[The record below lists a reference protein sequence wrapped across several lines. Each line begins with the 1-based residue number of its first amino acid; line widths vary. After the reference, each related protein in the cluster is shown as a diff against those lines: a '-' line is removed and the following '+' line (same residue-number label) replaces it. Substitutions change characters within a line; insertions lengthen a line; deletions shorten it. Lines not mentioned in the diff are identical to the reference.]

1 MTPQADQGAREF
13 VRLSVNLN
21 QETAA
26 ALKELS
32 RRRSITATEVVRRS
46 ISLQWFLQEERR
58 RGRKV
63 HTMDSD
69 GANVRELVFHS

>member
-1 MTPQADQGAREF
+1 MIAQRPGL

-32 RRRSITATEVVRRS
+32 KRRGLTATEVVRRS
-46 ISLQWFLQEERR
+46 ISLQKFLQGERR

-63 HTMDSD
+63 HTLNTD
-69 GANVRELVFHS
+69 GTNVRELVFHA

>member
-1 MTPQADQGAREF
+1 MIAQRPGL

-32 RRRSITATEVVRRS
+32 KRRGLTATEVVRRS
-46 ISLQWFLQEERR
+46 ISLQKFLQGERR

-63 HTMDSD
+63 HTLNAD
-69 GANVRELVFHS
+69 GTNGRELVFHA

>member
-1 MTPQADQGAREF
+1 MIAPKAAL
-13 VRLSVNLN
+13 VRLSVNVN

-32 RRRSITATEVVRRS
+32 KRRGVTVTEAVRRS
-46 ISLQWFLQEERR
+46 ISLQKFLQGERR

-63 HTMDSD
+63 HTLNAD
-69 GANVRELVFHS
+69 GTRVRELVFHA